1 MNIDFLTYIT
11 KDIKEYSK
19 NSKYNPKVTTK
30 RVQKINNNPVIVLKE
45 ENNITSLVDTKFLES
60 TDEIIISANIYT
72 KEMSIG
78 NETVSDIAI
87 ARELMKIV
95 DDVIF
100 KKYKMRRKSAKPT
113 PNLDKTIYRV
123 VMIYSKK
130 IMTNRNILI

>member
-19 NSKYNPKVTTK
+19 NSKYNPKVTPK

-60 TDEIIISANIYT
+60 TDEITISANIYT

-95 DDVIF
+95 DDVMF

-113 PNLDKTIYRV
+113 PNLDKNIYRV